1 VSELLIIGERLGG
14 VKPSAASV
22 GVILTGAVLQAEG
35 RISRGSEIRI
45 KERSLAPLEKARGF
59 GMTPSTTK
67 DPPRAIKVNND
78 LFPLMTD
85 GLDRLKVLIN
95 SSTPIIVMETSE
107 EMHAISLVRAACA
120 ELKMST
126 FEWSIAD
133 GLVRSGMKESSE
145 GQKIS
150 LPAHNDQNTIWTQAG
165 RTVAQMRSVLSPAGA
180 DADRM
185 ARAIALSTSGESA
198 AASGSS
204 IYNTREP
211 VQALANMDSMT
222 LEAVFILK
230 DFHRHMDD
238 PVVVR
243 RLRDVGQKFA
253 ANRRTVIITA
263 PQIAVPAELT
273 TLVEYFDLPL
283 PDQERLHEL
292 IHEMFTRLSKTYTL
306 KLELDAAGV
315 DAMSTNLRGLSEEEA
330 ERAISQALVTR
341 YALCAESVTDVLDA
355 KKQLLRHSGML
366 EFIEASDNMAAVGG
380 LENLKHWLGQRRG
393 AWEDA
398 AREFGL
404 EPPRGMI
411 ILGVQGCGKSL
422 CARAVAGEW
431 KLPLVKFDTSAVYDK
446 YIGETE
452 KRIRKV
458 FQVAEGL
465 APCVLWIDELEKVFA
480 GSGPDSAS
488 ADAGVSSRLL
498 ASFLSWMQDR
508 KAAVFVAATCNNVSV
523 LPPELIRKGR
533 FDELFFVDLPNQAER
548 KQIFSIQL
556 AKRKRNPAE
565 FDLEKVA
572 SAAKGY
578 SGAEI
583 DAAVQ
588 GALYGAYSEKKP
600 LATQFLLDAL
610 AQTVPLSITRAEE
623 IAALREW
630 ARTRAVPASAG
641 PGAM

>member
-1 VSELLIIGERLGG
+1 
-14 VKPSAASV
+14 
-22 GVILTGAVLQAEG
+22 
-35 RISRGSEIRI
+35 
-45 KERSLAPLEKARGF
+45 
-59 GMTPSTTK
+59 
-67 DPPRAIKVNND
+67 
-78 LFPLMTD
+78 MTD

-95 SSTPIIVMETSE
+95 SSTPIVVMETSE
-107 EMHAISLVRAACA
+107 EMHAVNMVRTACS
-120 ELKMST
+120 ELNMAT

-133 GLVRSGMKESSE
+133 GLLRSGTNAPAE
-145 GQKIS
+145 GNKGS
-150 LPAHNDQNTIWTQAG
+150 LQARIDQNSIWAQAKSSQ
-165 RTVAQMRSVLSPAGA
+165 AQTKTALSPGSAEGE
-180 DADRM
+180 RLP
-185 ARAIALSTSGESA
+185 RAIRSSLGGDGA
-198 AASGSS
+198 AAAAGS

-211 VQALANMDSMT
+211 VQALANMESMT
-222 LEAVFILK
+222 VEAVFILK
-230 DFHRHMDD
+230 DFHRHMED
-238 PVVVR
+238 PVVIR

-253 ANRRTVIITA
+253 TNRRTVVITA
-263 PQIAVPAELT
+263 PEIAVPAELT

-283 PDQERLHEL
+283 PDRDRLHE
-292 IHEMFTRLSKTYTL
+292 IVHDTFTRLSKTYSL
-306 KLELDAAGV
+306 KLQLDAAGV
-315 DAMSTNLRGLSEEEA
+315 DAIAANLRGLTEEEA
-330 ERAISQALVTR
+330 DRAMSQALVTR
-341 YALCAESVTDVLDA
+341 YALCAETVTDVLEA

-366 EFIEASDNMAAVGG
+366 EFIEASDSMSAVGG
-380 LENLKHWLGQRRG
+380 LENLKHWLAQRRG

-404 EPPRGMI
+404 EPPHGVI

-508 KAAVFVAATCNNVSV
+508 KSPVFVAATCNNVTV

-548 KQIFSIQL
+548 RQIFAIQL
-556 AKRKRNPAE
+556 TKRKRNPAD
-565 FDLEKVA
+565 FDLE
-572 SAAKGY
+572 
-578 SGAEI
+578 
-583 DAAVQ
+583 
-588 GALYGAYSEKKP
+588 
-600 LATQFLLDAL
+600 
-610 AQTVPLSITRAEE
+610 QT
-623 IAALREW
+623 
-630 ARTRAVPASAG
+630 
-641 PGAM
+641 

>member
-1 VSELLIIGERLGG
+1 MS
-14 VKPSAASV
+14 
-22 GVILTGAVLQAEG
+22 
-35 RISRGSEIRI
+35 
-45 KERSLAPLEKARGF
+45 
-59 GMTPSTTK
+59 
-67 DPPRAIKVNND
+67 
-78 LFPLMTD
+78 D

-95 SSTPIIVMETSE
+95 SSTPIVVMETSE
-107 EMHAISLVRAACA
+107 EVRAVNMVRSACA
-120 ELKMST
+120 ELNMAT

-133 GLVRSGMKESSE
+133 GLLRSGSNAPPEP
-145 GQKIS
+145 QKT
-150 LPAHNDQNTIWTQAG
+150 AMHARVDQTTVWTQGG
-165 RTVAQMRSVLSPAGA
+165 RGPTQTRTVLSPGGGEADRLARAVMSSMGA
-180 DADRM
+180 DA
-185 ARAIALSTSGESA
+185 ATA
-198 AASGSS
+198 AAGNT

-211 VQALANMDSMT
+211 VQALTNMEAMT

-230 DFHRHMDD
+230 DFHRHMED
-238 PVVVR
+238 PIVVR

-253 ANRRTVIITA
+253 ANRRTVVITA
-263 PQIAVPAELT
+263 PELTVPAELSH
-273 TLVEYFDLPL
+273 LVEYFDLPL
-283 PDQERLHEL
+283 PDRDRLHE
-292 IHEMFTRLSKTYTL
+292 IIRETFTRLSKTYTL
-306 KLELDAAGV
+306 KLQLDAAGV
-315 DAMSTNLRGLSEEEA
+315 DAMSANLRGLTEEEA

-341 YALCAESVTDVLDA
+341 YALCLETVTDVIEA

-366 EFIEASDNMAAVGG
+366 DFVETVDNMASVGG
-380 LENLKHWLGQRRG
+380 LENLKHWLQQRRG

-508 KAAVFVAATCNNVSV
+508 KAPVFVAATCNNVTV

-565 FDLEKVA
+565 FDLDKVA
-572 SAAKGY
+572 IAAKGY

-588 GALYGAYSEKKP
+588 GALYAAYSEKKP
-600 LATQFLLDAL
+600 VTTQSLIEAL
-610 AQTVPLSITRAEE
+610 GQTVPLSTTRAEE
-623 IAALREW
+623 IEALRQW
-630 ARTRAVPASAG
+630 ARTRAVPASAQDS
-641 PGAM
+641 AV

>member
-1 VSELLIIGERLGG
+1 M
-14 VKPSAASV
+14 A
-22 GVILTGAVLQAEG
+22 
-35 RISRGSEIRI
+35 
-45 KERSLAPLEKARGF
+45 
-59 GMTPSTTK
+59 
-67 DPPRAIKVNND
+67 
-78 LFPLMTD
+78 D

-95 SSTPIIVMETSE
+95 SSTPIVVMETAE
-107 EMHAISLVRAACA
+107 EMRAVSMVRNACSDLHMA
-120 ELKMST
+120 T
-126 FEWSIAD
+126 FEWTIAD
-133 GLVRSGMKESSE
+133 GLVRSGSNVPVE
-145 GQKIS
+145 GQKIT
-150 LPAHNDQNTIWTQAG
+150 ARVDQATSWPEGGGTQTETRSALSPGRVEAG
-165 RTVAQMRSVLSPAGA
+165 RLARTLLSAIGTDPAVALNTG
-180 DADRM
+180 
-185 ARAIALSTSGESA
+185 
-198 AASGSS
+198 ASGS

-211 VQALANMDSMT
+211 VQALANMESMT
-222 LEAVFILK
+222 VEAVFILK

-243 RLRDVGQKFA
+243 RLRDVGQKFL
-253 ANRRTVIITA
+253 ANRRTLVITA
-263 PQIAVPAELT
+263 PEIVVPSELT

-283 PDQERLHEL
+283 PDRERLHEI
-292 IHEMFTRLSKTYTL
+292 IHETFTRLSKTYTL
-306 KLELDAAGV
+306 KLQLDAGGV
-315 DAMSTNLRGLSEEEA
+315 DAMAVNLRGLTEGEA

-341 YALCAESVTDVLDA
+341 YALCPETVTDVLEA
-355 KKQLLRHSGML
+355 KKHLLRHSGML
-366 EFIEASDNMAAVGG
+366 EFIDAADNMASVGG

-393 AWEDA
+393 AWEDS
-398 AREFGL
+398 ARELGL
-404 EPPRGMI
+404 EPPKGMI
-411 ILGVQGCGKSL
+411 VLGVQGCGKSL

-458 FQVAEGL
+458 FQIAEGL

-508 KAAVFVAATCNNVSV
+508 KAAVFVAATCNNVTA

-556 AKRKRNPAE
+556 AKRKRNPAD
-565 FDLEKVA
+565 FDLDSVA
-572 SAAKGY
+572 MAAKGY

-588 GALYGAYSEKKP
+588 TALYAAYSEKKA
-600 LATQFLLDAL
+600 LTSQSLVDAL
-610 AQTVPLSITRAEE
+610 AQTVPLSTTRAEE
-623 IAALREW
+623 IQALREW
-630 ARTRAVPASAG
+630 AQTRAVQASVQDG
-641 PGAM
+641 EQKSGH

>member
-1 VSELLIIGERLGG
+1 M
-14 VKPSAASV
+14 A
-22 GVILTGAVLQAEG
+22 
-35 RISRGSEIRI
+35 
-45 KERSLAPLEKARGF
+45 
-59 GMTPSTTK
+59 
-67 DPPRAIKVNND
+67 
-78 LFPLMTD
+78 D
-85 GLDRLKVLIN
+85 GLERLKVLIN

-107 EMHAISLVRAACA
+107 EMRAVSIVRAACS
-120 ELKMST
+120 ELSMAT
-126 FEWSIAD
+126 FEWTIAD
-133 GLVRSGMKESSE
+133 GLIRSGTGAPVES
-145 GQKIS
+145 QKIS
-150 LPAHNDQNTIWTQAG
+150 MQGRMDPNTAWTQGARSQSQT
-165 RTVAQMRSVLSPAGA
+165 RTALSPGGGEIDRLTRAVLGVMGA
-180 DADRM
+180 E
-185 ARAIALSTSGESA
+185 GGA
-198 AASGSS
+198 AATGASM
-204 IYNTREP
+204 YNTREP
-211 VQALANMDSMT
+211 VQALANMESMT
-222 LEAVFILK
+222 VEAVFILK

-243 RLRDVGQKFA
+243 RLRDVGQKFS
-253 ANRRTVIITA
+253 ANRRTVVITS
-263 PQIAVPAELT
+263 PELTVPPELT

-283 PDQERLHEL
+283 PDRERLRDIVHDT
-292 IHEMFTRLSKTYTL
+292 FTRLSKTYTL
-306 KLELDAAGV
+306 KLQMDAAGV
-315 DAMSTNLRGLSEEEA
+315 DTMAANLRGLTEEEA
-330 ERAISQALVTR
+330 ERAVSQALVTR
-341 YALCAESVTDVLDA
+341 YALCADTVTDVLEA

-366 EFIEASDNMAAVGG
+366 EFIEASDNMASVGG
-380 LENLKHWLGQRRG
+380 LENLKHWLQQRRG
-393 AWEDA
+393 AWEDS

-404 EPPRGMI
+404 DPPRGMI

-446 YIGETE
+446 FIGETE
-452 KRIRKV
+452 KRIRRV

-508 KAAVFVAATCNNVSV
+508 KAPVFVAATCNNVTV

-565 FDLEKVA
+565 FDLDKVA
-572 SAAKGY
+572 AAAKGY

-588 GALYGAYSEKKP
+588 GALYAAYSEKKP
-600 LATQFLLDAL
+600 LATQLLIDAL
-610 AQTVPLSITRAEE
+610 GQTVPLSTTRAEE
-623 IAALREW
+623 IAALRQW
-630 ARTRAVPASAG
+630 ATTRAVPASARALTS
-641 PGAM
+641 P

>member
-1 VSELLIIGERLGG
+1 
-14 VKPSAASV
+14 
-22 GVILTGAVLQAEG
+22 
-35 RISRGSEIRI
+35 
-45 KERSLAPLEKARGF
+45 
-59 GMTPSTTK
+59 
-67 DPPRAIKVNND
+67 
-78 LFPLMTD
+78 MTD

-95 SSTPIIVMETSE
+95 SSTPIVVMETSE
-107 EMHAISLVRAACA
+107 EMRAVNLIRTACSQLNMA
-120 ELKMST
+120 T

-133 GLVRSGMKESSE
+133 GLFRSGSNAPAEVHKPASPVHPDQPA
-145 GQKIS
+145 GWTRVNPGS
-150 LPAHNDQNTIWTQAG
+150 LAQP
-165 RTVAQMRSVLSPAGA
+165 RTTLSPGAGEADRLTRAVMSSMGSEAGA
-180 DADRM
+180 
-185 ARAIALSTSGESA
+185 A
-198 AASGSS
+198 AAGGS

-211 VQALANMDSMT
+211 VQALANMESMT
-222 LEAVFILK
+222 IEAVFILK
-230 DFHRHMDD
+230 DFHRHMED
-238 PVVVR
+238 PVVIR
-243 RLRDVGQKFA
+243 RLRDVGQKFST
-253 ANRRTVIITA
+253 NRRTVILTA
-263 PQIAVPAELT
+263 PELT
-273 TLVEYFDLPL
+273 VPPELSRLVEYFDLPL
-283 PDQERLHEL
+283 PDLERLHD
-292 IHEMFTRLSKTYTL
+292 IVKDTFTRLSKTYSL
-306 KLELDAAGV
+306 KLQLDAAGV
-315 DAMSTNLRGLSEEEA
+315 DAMAANLRGLTEEEA
-330 ERAISQALVTR
+330 ERAISQALVKR
-341 YALCAESVTDVLDA
+341 YALCPETVTDVLEA

-366 EFIEASDNMAAVGG
+366 EFVEASDNLAGVGG

-393 AWEDA
+393 AWEDS

-404 EPPRGMI
+404 DPPRGMI

-508 KAAVFVAATCNNVSV
+508 KSPVFVVATCNNVTV

-565 FDLEKVA
+565 FDLEKIA
-572 SAAKGY
+572 TAATGY

-588 GALYGAYSEKKP
+588 GAMYAAYSEKRA
-600 LATQFLLDAL
+600 LATQHLLNAIT
-610 AQTVPLSITRAEE
+610 QTVPLSTTRAEE

-641 PGAM
+641 DATSATA

>member
-1 VSELLIIGERLGG
+1 
-14 VKPSAASV
+14 
-22 GVILTGAVLQAEG
+22 
-35 RISRGSEIRI
+35 
-45 KERSLAPLEKARGF
+45 
-59 GMTPSTTK
+59 
-67 DPPRAIKVNND
+67 
-78 LFPLMTD
+78 MTD

-120 ELKMST
+120 ELKMAT

-133 GLVRSGMKESSE
+133 GLVRSGTKESSE
-145 GQKIS
+145 VQTTSPVQKTS
-150 LPAHNDQNTIWTQAG
+150 PQALAEQNTIWTQAG
-165 RTVAQMRSVLSPAGA
+165 RTVAQMRSALSPEKA

-185 ARAIALSTSGESA
+185 ARAIALSASA
-198 AASGSS
+198 DSAVASGGS

-211 VQALANMDSMT
+211 VQALANMESMT
-222 LEAVFILK
+222 LEAVFVLK

-243 RLRDVGQKFA
+243 RLRDVGQKFS

-263 PQIAVPAELT
+263 PQITVPAELT

-292 IHEMFTRLSKTYTL
+292 IHEMFSRLSKTYPL
-306 KLELDAAGV
+306 KLQLDAAGV
-315 DAMSTNLRGLSEEEA
+315 DAMAANLRGLSEEEA

-341 YALCAESVTDVLDA
+341 YALCPESVTDVLDA

-366 EFIEASDNMAAVGG
+366 EFVEASDNMSAVGG

-411 ILGVQGCGKSL
+411 VLGVQGCGKSL

-508 KAAVFVAATCNNVSV
+508 KAAVFVAATCNNVTV

-556 AKRKRNPAE
+556 ARRKRNAAE

-572 SAAKGY
+572 AAAKGY

-588 GALYGAYSEKKP
+588 GALYAAYSEKKP

-623 IAALREW
+623 IGELREW
-630 ARTRAVPASAG
+630 ARTRAVPASARDG
-641 PGAM
+641 SAAAG

>member
-1 VSELLIIGERLGG
+1 L
-14 VKPSAASV
+14 P
-22 GVILTGAVLQAEG
+22 
-35 RISRGSEIRI
+35 
-45 KERSLAPLEKARGF
+45 
-59 GMTPSTTK
+59 
-67 DPPRAIKVNND
+67 
-78 LFPLMTD
+78 D
-85 GLDRLKVLIN
+85 GLERLKVLIN
-95 SSTPIIVMETSE
+95 SSTPIVVMETSE
-107 EMHAISLVRAACA
+107 EMRAVNLVRTACA
-120 ELKMST
+120 ELNMAT
-126 FEWSIAD
+126 FEWTIAD
-133 GLVRSGMKESSE
+133 GLVRSGSNGAPQS
-145 GQKIS
+145 GSVGLQARI
-150 LPAHNDQNTIWTQAG
+150 DQATGWTGAARAQA
-165 RTVAQMRSVLSPAGA
+165 RSVLNPAAGEADRLTRAMATSMVADSGAAAGA
-180 DADRM
+180 SM
-185 ARAIALSTSGESA
+185 
-198 AASGSS
+198 
-204 IYNTREP
+204 YNSRDP
-211 VQALANMDSMT
+211 VQALANMESMT
-222 LEAVFILK
+222 VEAVFILK

-243 RLRDVGQKFA
+243 RLRDVGQKFS
-253 ANRRTVIITA
+253 ANRRTVIITS
-263 PQIAVPAELT
+263 PELSVPAELAK
-273 TLVEYFDLPL
+273 LVEYFDLPL
-283 PDQERLHEL
+283 PDRERLHE
-292 IHEMFTRLSKTYTL
+292 IVRETYTRLAKTYTL
-306 KLELDAAGV
+306 KLQLDAAGV
-315 DAMSTNLRGLSEEEA
+315 DAMAANLRGLSEEEA

-341 YALCAESVTDVLDA
+341 YALCPESVTDVLEA

-366 EFIEASDNMAAVGG
+366 EFVEASDNMASIGG
-380 LENLKHWLGQRRG
+380 LENLKHWLQQRRG
-393 AWEDA
+393 SWEDS

-404 EPPRGMI
+404 EPPRGVI

-508 KAAVFVAATCNNVSV
+508 KAPVFVAATCNNVTV

-548 KQIFSIQL
+548 KQVFSIQM
-556 AKRKRNPAE
+556 ARRKRNPAE
-565 FDLEKVA
+565 FDLEEVA
-572 SAAKGY
+572 AAAKGY

-588 GALYGAYSEKKP
+588 GALYAAFSEKKP
-600 LATQFLLDAL
+600 LSTQLLLDAL
-610 AQTVPLSITRAEE
+610 SQTVPLSTTRAEE

-630 ARTRAVPASAG
+630 ARTRAVAASLGEASASK
-641 PGAM
+641 AC